1 MRRIAAHYLIN
12 RGEITARPVITL
24 DDEGCITSI
33 STWQRLDSLPETEFY
48 AGALCAGFVNAHSHV
63 ELAYLR
69 GAIERGSGFAGFA
82 RQIGA
87 VRGNFSLDERVQ
99 ALRAADA
106 VMWAQGIDVVAD
118 IINGAT
124 SMPMKA
130 ASNIGYISFGEVFGL
145 NSTTEPMRQ
154 LQAEWPE
161 IILSPHST
169 YSLQEQTFRDAVADG
184 NGDGDKG
191 EDKEKPLSIHFM
203 ESEAEATLYHRE
215 GSLNE
220 WYERMGW
227 QCDFLAYGSPTRRII
242 ESVPATRRVLLVHN
256 CYVSREDIE
265 QLQAHFGER
274 LSWVLCPASND
285 YISGIR
291 PPVDLLREMG
301 CRICI
306 GTDSLASNESL
317 SMVGEMKYFSD
328 VPLRE
333 VVKWATWNGA
343 EALGMQ
349 AQVGE
354 LAVGRKSGIVL
365 LEGIEADAEGELWL
379 TERTTSRRLT
389 GKSKDRVKEKFE

>member
-33 STWQRLDSLPETEFY
+33 DKWQRLDSLPETEFY

-118 IINGAT
+118 IVNGTT

-130 ASNIGYISFGEVFGL
+130 TSNIGYISFGEVFGL

-154 LQAEWPE
+154 LKAEWPE
-161 IILSPHST
+161 IILTPHST
-169 YSLQEQTFRDAVADG
+169 YSLQEQTFRQTVEAGGDDA
-184 NGDGDKG
+184 
-191 EDKEKPLSIHFM
+191 PLSIHFM
-203 ESEAEATLYHRE
+203 ESEAEAALYRKE

-291 PPVDLLREMG
+291 PPVDLLREIG

-333 VVKWATWNGA
+333 LVKWATWNGA

-365 LEGIEADAEGELWL
+365 IEGIEADADGELWL
-379 TERTTSRRLT
+379 TKRSTSRRLT

>member
-33 STWQRLDSLPETEFY
+33 DTWQRLDSLPDTEFY

-87 VRGNFSLDERVQ
+87 VRGNFSLNERVQ

-118 IINGAT
+118 IVNGAT

-130 ASNIGYISFGEVFGL
+130 QSPIRYTTFGEVFGL
-145 NSTTEPMRQ
+145 NSTTEPMLR

-161 IILSPHST
+161 VILTPHST
-169 YSLQEQTFRDAVADG
+169 YSLQEETFRQIVEAGAEADA
-184 NGDGDKG
+184 
-191 EDKEKPLSIHFM
+191 PLSIHFM
-203 ESEAEATLYHRE
+203 ESKAEAALYRGE
-215 GSLNE
+215 GSLND
-220 WYERMGW
+220 WYTRMGW

-256 CYVSREDIE
+256 
-265 QLQAHFGER
+265 
-274 LSWVLCPASND
+274 
-285 YISGIR
+285 
-291 PPVDLLREMG
+291 
-301 CRICI
+301 
-306 GTDSLASNESL
+306 
-317 SMVGEMKYFSD
+317 
-328 VPLRE
+328 
-333 VVKWATWNGA
+333 
-343 EALGMQ
+343 
-349 AQVGE
+349 
-354 LAVGRKSGIVL
+354 
-365 LEGIEADAEGELWL
+365 
-379 TERTTSRRLT
+379 
-389 GKSKDRVKEKFE
+389 